1 MSGKLILAALDQD
14 DEMSSDGEKE
24 TAISHTSKQVCPDMT
39 QPDIGVTVNKARKKK
54 RAPAAKSSDSSPA
67 SKKPKVEPMFSAV
80 EGADGKVLCVFVNGE
95 CIPLWPQYKDK
106 AAACNFIRVGTSED
120 WVNKFM
126 VASRAA
132 RKDEMAQ
139 AQEKIESCKD
149 KKKWTKHFVKCVCD
163 EVLLE
168 FKTSMGAAR
177 AKLGKLAK
185 GEGRISEQDAKG
197 NRGLKV
203 EHDNLLGVKMRGCN
217 VIASTNARQF
227 YIQATEK
234 SVEWIQNGLGNS
246 VKAFLDKELRAISHT
261 SSGAVDDHAAVM
273 QNMRAGVRDKIRWL
287 PEPCRWSLKCSGELG
302 RVEAYCKEHHIS
314 LKIARDLCGEAFL
327 NARDDAFTAAVKVWN
342 AVDASGRKRIV
353 MPERRL
359 NVQMVTVPYTEAMS
373 HTDSERESEQGD
385 CDDKCDV

>member
-1 MSGKLILAALDQD
+1 MSGKLILAALFQD

-39 QPDIGVTVNKARKKK
+39 QPDIRVTVQKPRKK
-54 RAPAAKSSDSSPA
+54 RAPAAKSSDTSPA

-168 FKTSMGAAR
+168 FKASMGVAR
-177 AKLGKLAK
+177 AKLEKTAK
-185 GEGRISEQDAKG
+185 GEMRISEGAKG
-197 NRGLKV
+197 
-203 EHDNLLGVKMRGCN
+203 EQDNLLGVKMRGCN
-217 VIASTNARQF
+217 VIASTNARQL

-234 SVEWIQNGLGNS
+234 SVEWIQSGLGNS

-261 SSGAVDDHAAVM
+261 SSGAADDHAAVM
-273 QNMRAGVRDKIRWL
+273 HNMRAGVRDKIRWM

-302 RVEAYCKEHHIS
+302 RVEAYCKEHHIN
-314 LKIARDLCGEAFL
+314 LKVAPDLCGEAFL
-327 NARDDAFTAAVKVWN
+327 NARDDVFMDAVKVWN

-373 HTDSERESEQGD
+373 HTDSEREAEQSEGD
-385 CDDKCDV
+385 A